1 MLPVHSRTN
10 SFQLHFGNEISW
22 CQFKSCLRYQK
33 FTEFKFAIKMKS
45 RISGTVAFGFL
56 ECAVFLGLL
65 IISIFFAKG
74 VVEEYSAGHTQF
86 SLTKKP
92 WTVDHLP
99 TVTVCIMGTR
109 KLIYRE
115 EILISGFNRKINF
128 LFSLKEGKNPVPG
141 MATTTY
147 FGSLF

>member
-1 MLPVHSRTN
+1 MIFKLSR
-10 SFQLHFGNEISW
+10 
-22 CQFKSCLRYQK
+22 
-33 FTEFKFAIKMKS
+33 
-45 RISGTVAFGFL
+45 TVAFGIL
-56 ECAVFLGLL
+56 ECAVFIVMLV
-65 IISIFFAKG
+65 ISIFFAKE

-86 SLTKKP
+86 SATKKP
-92 WTVDHLP
+92 WPVDYLP

-128 LFSLKEGKNPVPG
+128 PFSLKEGKNPVPG

-147 FGSLF
+147 FDSLF